1 MANFGKS
8 GPVQTFRAGG
18 PVPQGNQDWRR
29 VEVLREGGRGG
40 EDVGKGEQGLSGFSV
55 HVTDE
60 MEANAR
66 RLMGITSEEEEEY
79 QEKRRGAGT

>member
-1 MANFGKS
+1 M
-8 GPVQTFRAGG
+8 
-18 PVPQGNQDWRR
+18 PQGDQDWRR
-29 VEVLREGGRGG
+29 VEVVREGKRGTAD
-40 EDVGKGEQGLSGFSV
+40 EVEREEGLSAFSV

-79 QEKRRGAGT
+79 QERRRGVGK